1 MRIAFSKASGAP
13 KYERYIEW
21 LRSVDPTLEP
31 VDLSR
36 TSEPLQALAQ
46 CAGLVLTGGPDIA
59 PERYGHPEYEQFC
72 TEPPAPERDELEF
85 ALVHEALERY
95 RLPVLGICR
104 GAQLLNVALGGTL
117 WADLEQQYPGRPLLR
132 HWKSEEQD
140 SVHRVLLEPAT
151 LLYKYT
157 KVDEAD
163 VASAHH
169 QAVAELAPLLRVCA
183 VAEDGVIEAFEW
195 AEPSGRGFLLAVQWH
210 PERMDWRHPLSG
222 TLAERFL
229 REAESYALLFQP

>member
-72 TEPPAPERDELEF
+72 TEPPDPERDELEF

-95 RLPVLGICR
+95 RLPVLGSAGCT
-104 GAQLLNVALGGTL
+104 APQPL
-117 WADLEQQYPGRPLLR
+117 PGRDPVGGPGAAVPR
-132 HWKSEEQD
+132 
-140 SVHRVLLEPAT
+140 
-151 LLYKYT
+151 
-157 KVDEAD
+157 
-163 VASAHH
+163 ASAS
-169 QAVAELAPLLRVCA
+169 AALEIGGAGFGPPSVAGARHA
-183 VAEDGVIEAFEW
+183 
-195 AEPSGRGFLLAVQWH
+195 AVQVH
-210 PERMDWRHPLSG
+210 EG
-222 TLAERFL
+222 G
-229 REAESYALLFQP
+229 